1 MDLEAARERMVTK
14 QLEARGIRDL
24 RVLAAMRSVERH
36 LFVAPE
42 LEEHAYDDQPLPI
55 AAEQTISQ
63 PYMVAL
69 MCEVAD
75 LRGDERILEIGTG
88 SGYETAILSRLAS
101 EVYSVEIIEEL
112 YTHARVAL
120 DAIGATNCRL
130 RLGDGAEGWPERAPF
145 DVIIVT
151 AAMPGVPRPLLA
163 QLAPKG
169 RLVAPIG
176 EAELQTLVRLRRAD
190 GVWREEYFGECLF
203 VKMAGRS
210 GF

>member
-1 MDLEAARERMVTK
+1 MDLEAARERMVTT

-75 LRGDERILEIGTG
+75 LRGDERVLEIGTG

-130 RLGDGAEGWPERAPF
+130 QLGDGSEGWPEGAPF

-169 RLVAPIG
+169 RLIAPIG